1 MVKHLIVAAVISL
14 AMIVPATAQDVET
27 GEKLFTQCKACHLIG
42 DATGKKAGPSLN
54 NLFGRVPGT
63 LEGFAFSPAMVA
75 FGEENGEWTPE
86 LFSEYIA
93 NPRKIVQGTKM
104 AFAGV
109 RQPDRIE
116 HLKAFL
122 LSHSP
127 DYQPAE

>member
-1 MVKHLIVAAVISL
+1 LNRTLVYAIAIVL
-14 AMIVPATAQDVET
+14 ALNAPTLAQDAAI

-42 DATGKKAGPSLN
+42 DATGNKSGPTLN

-63 LEGFAFSPAMVA
+63 LEGYNFSPAMVA
-75 FGEENGEWTPE
+75 FGEENGAWTPE
-86 LFSEYIA
+86 LFTEYIA
-93 NPRKIVQGTKM
+93 NPRKIVRGTKM

-122 LSHSP
+122 LTHSP
-127 DYQPAE
+127 DYQTAE